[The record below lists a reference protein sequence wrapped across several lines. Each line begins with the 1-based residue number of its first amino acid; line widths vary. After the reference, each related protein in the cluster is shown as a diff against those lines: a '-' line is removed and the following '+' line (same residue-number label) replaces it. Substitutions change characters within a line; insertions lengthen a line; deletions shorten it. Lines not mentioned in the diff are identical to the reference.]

1 MLSSVL
7 YTHVFL
13 GEPTNLRAMAVV
25 RTCSL
30 PTWEVLVSWCGTYWF
45 LHGPLPS
52 MVHSV
57 SWPPPQHGT
66 YWFPSVVCSHI
77 LDCTSI
83 TAKSLP
89 IDINPHLYFY
99 NSKGKISILLTS
111 LSSVLYDCL
120 QGPPSWACHGPQ
132 NRLASVHMPSPA
144 DTGNENVTTEWQNL

>member
-1 MLSSVL
+1 
-7 YTHVFL
+7 
-13 GEPTNLRAMAVV
+13 MAPSPAWYIV
-25 RTCSL
+25 C
-30 PTWEVLVSWCGTYWF
+30 P
-45 LHGPLPS
+45 GPLPS
-52 MVHSV
+52 MVHTGFPV
-57 SWPPPQHGT
+57 WYVVT
-66 YWFPSVVCSHI
+66 YLTVHQS
-77 LDCTSI
+77 L